1 MGARRRGREAALQML
16 YQMEASAASADEV
29 IRLFWSSFPPTAD
42 AAAAAVALDGSEET
56 IDPAEREGADFA
68 NAIVRGYASEKE
80 RIDELIRTVSQHW
93 RLERMTR
100 VDRNVLRLGAWELVA
115 CEDIPRRVTL
125 NESIELAKRFG
136 TETSASFVNGVL
148 DRIASDLEKE

>member
-16 YQMEASAASADEV
+16 YQMEASGVSADEA
-29 IRLFWSSFPPTAD
+29 IRLFWASFPPTSD
-42 AAAAAVALDGSEET
+42 APPATIEDET
-56 IDPAEREGADFA
+56 IDPAEAEGADFA
-68 NAIVRGYASEKE
+68 NAIVRGYTSERA
-80 RIDELIRTVSQHW
+80 RIDELIRGVSQHW

-115 CEDIPRRVTL
+115 CPEIPRRVTL

-148 DRIASDLEKE
+148 DRIASDIEKE

>member
-1 MGARRRGREAALQML
+1 ML
-16 YQMEASAASADEV
+16 YQMEASGASADEV
-29 IRLFWSSFPPTAD
+29 IRLFWSSFPTAD
-42 AAAAAVALDGSEET
+42 AVPATPDEET

-68 NAIVRGYASEKE
+68 NAIVRGYASE
-80 RIDELIRTVSQHW
+80 RARVDELIRAVSQHW

-115 CEDIPRRVTL
+115 CADIPRKVTL